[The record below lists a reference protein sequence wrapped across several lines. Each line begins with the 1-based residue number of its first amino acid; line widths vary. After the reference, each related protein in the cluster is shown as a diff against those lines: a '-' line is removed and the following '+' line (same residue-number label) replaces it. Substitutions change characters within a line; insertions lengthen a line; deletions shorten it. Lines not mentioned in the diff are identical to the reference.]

1 MNSKLRTQDKPIE
14 ILLVEDN
21 NMDAM
26 LMKQIFKESNFP
38 INLNVTRD
46 GEDALAYLKHEASY
60 SGVAVPD
67 LILLDLNLPKKDGR
81 EVLLEIKKDPTLK
94 DIPVM
99 VLTGSQND
107 ADLRLALESNA
118 SFFIVKPTDLEHL
131 VGLVKYLEDFWTK
144 NEEDKFLGK
153 QDVACHV
160 VIKAE
165 EKWGRPAGHSPK
177 KDSPLPDEDGPVDFI
192 AGSPEMRKI
201 ISLARAIAKTDS
213 TVLITGESGTGKERI
228 AKFIHDSSAQAA
240 GPFIA
245 VNCGAITETLQESE
259 LFGHAR
265 GSFTGATTDR
275 PGLFEAANGGTLF
288 LDEIGEI
295 TPSMQV
301 KLLRVLQEKEVRRVG
316 ENKSR
321 PVNVRILSATNKNLM
336 AEVAAKRFREDL
348 FYRLK
353 VVEIVIPPLRK
364 RRDDIVPLA
373 KLLLTESALKMKRGI
388 VGFTQEA
395 SDRLL
400 NYSWPGNV
408 REMENI
414 LERAV
419 ALAKGNRVDVT
430 DLPPEI
436 FNAKP
441 GLPDTGET
449 GFLKDVERDCILAAL
464 EKTEGNRPK
473 AAALLGM
480 GVATIYRKLKLYKVN

>member
-1 MNSKLRTQDKPIE
+1 
-14 ILLVEDN
+14 
-21 NMDAM
+21 
-26 LMKQIFKESNFP
+26 
-38 INLNVTRD
+38 
-46 GEDALAYLKHEASY
+46 
-60 SGVAVPD
+60 
-67 LILLDLNLPKKDGR
+67 
-81 EVLLEIKKDPTLK
+81 
-94 DIPVM
+94 
-99 VLTGSQND
+99 
-107 ADLRLALESNA
+107 
-118 SFFIVKPTDLEHL
+118 
-131 VGLVKYLEDFWTK
+131 
-144 NEEDKFLGK
+144 
-153 QDVACHV
+153 
-160 VIKAE
+160 
-165 EKWGRPAGHSPK
+165 
-177 KDSPLPDEDGPVDFI
+177 
-192 AGSPEMRKI
+192 
-201 ISLARAIAKTDS
+201 
-213 TVLITGESGTGKERI
+213 
-228 AKFIHDSSAQAA
+228 
-240 GPFIA
+240 
-245 VNCGAITETLQESE
+245 
-259 LFGHAR
+259 
-265 GSFTGATTDR
+265 
-275 PGLFEAANGGTLF
+275 
-288 LDEIGEI
+288 
-295 TPSMQV
+295 
-301 KLLRVLQEKEVRRVG
+301 
-316 ENKSR
+316 
-321 PVNVRILSATNKNLM
+321 LSATNKNLM

-441 GLPDTGET
+441 GLPDAGET